1 MDSEIDAIVK
11 THLLNDTLDL
21 VNFRPYQDYWVLPTQ
36 AKAKSQQIA
45 NRQKYEPRFI
55 RTSRGQE
62 THPLPFL
69 KTPSQVTLVKFPPV
83 QERRRLTTRLKTR
96 STSRQC
102 IRGSVEAITVE
113 TKVDL
118 HTQEDEEVDFLMS
131 VRKNMKSVK
140 SYNTPGG
147 DVAELQAAA
156 EAAEPK
162 PMDEGLRRMVEEMTR
177 TRPIVQI
184 AEDRTVA
191 CGNYELVCPLDPVLT
206 RQETEQSLLMLKQ
219 GKKMANG
226 GHVIQQSLS
235 AVITKYR
242 DSH

>member
-1 MDSEIDAIVK
+1 MNSSPALSVDSEIDAIVK
-11 THLLNDTLDL
+11 TQLLNDTLDL
-21 VNFRPYQDYWVLPTQ
+21 INFRPYQDYWVFPTQ

-55 RTSRGQE
+55 RTSRGHE
-62 THPLPFL
+62 ASHLPLV
-69 KTPSQVTLVKFPPV
+69 KTPSQVNLVKFPPV
-83 QERRRLTTRLKTR
+83 QTKRRLTTRLKTR
-96 STSRQC
+96 STSRVYL
-102 IRGSVEAITVE
+102 RGSVETMTVE
-113 TKVDL
+113 TKADL

-177 TRPIVQI
+177 TRPMVQT
-184 AEDRTVA
+184 AEERMAT
-191 CGNYELVCPLDPVLT
+191 CGNYELICPLDPVL
-206 RQETEQSLLMLKQ
+206 S
-219 GKKMANG
+219 
-226 GHVIQQSLS
+226 I
-235 AVITKYR
+235 
-242 DSH
+242 